1 MQSQSLESAVNQL
14 PSQAAQAQQPAQAQP
29 EQKQELDQKVEQP
42 KQAEAVKQAEPVK
55 QVEQPKQAEQAK
67 QIEQSDRKMPVES
80 KGFGH
85 YAKATTAA
93 ITGFLGNVGIST
105 AITTALVVFGMYVL
119 TKLNIGLILG
129 LLSILAVGFAFKY
142 ISNIS
147 LGRGFNPLNHG
158 YLS

>member
-55 QVEQPKQAEQAK
+55 QVEQPKQAEQ
-67 QIEQSDRKMPVES
+67 SDRKMPVES

-93 ITGFLGNVGIST
+93 ITGFLGNLGIST